1 MRLLSYLNEI
11 YTRCFRLSEVL
22 RTVLRVSL
30 AIVAAITVTGCEGEE
45 DEGDPPADGL
55 AAPFRVSVL
64 INNGAA
70 KTASEN
76 VQIFYA
82 GANITHFY
90 VTANSGCT
98 SGGVWRPIL
107 SMPSPVA
114 YKLSALNAT
123 SNVYVKFRNGGSGGP
138 ESTCL
143 TASITHDN
151 LPPLV
156 GFTAPAANSFV
167 NGATASSFAF
177 SGTCSES
184 GRPVNLTVNSI
195 SETANCTG
203 QVFSKVVNVAA
214 FVDGPINVS
223 ASQTDSLGNSS
234 SFVVRQFQKDT
245 VVPSVAISAPASLS
259 VIAQSGQSG
268 FMVSGAC
275 SENGQA
281 VVLSGAASGVAP
293 CIGGLFSASL
303 DFTLAPEG
311 NQLVRV
317 DHVDAAGN
325 QASQGSRAF
334 FREIK
339 PALTFATP
347 LAGSY
352 VSLANVINYSF
363 SGTCGSNGQQ
373 VELRTIP
380 DTGFLRT
387 AVCTLGTWNITAD
400 LSSLS
405 DGPLTFEVRHQSSLG
420 SSALPMARSIIKDTQ
435 RPVIGFI
442 TPVENAIITVVN
454 HDAVVL
460 SGTCTEDG
468 RSVALSGAVTAS
480 AVCTAGTFSST
491 VDISMAAEGPLV
503 IVANQSDLAGNS
515 ALPASRTLIHELKPG
530 LTISTPLAGALV
542 NLANRAAFTAAGTCG
557 ANGQNVLLSVP
568 GFPAF
573 TDQALCSAGI
583 WSKAINLT
591 AIPDGA
597 TSLQA
602 DLTSAGGVAADP
614 VIVSLAKDTV
624 PPVLT
629 VVSPTNGFSTKAID
643 VVLNGT
649 CTSGLSVQVGYTG
662 EIQGPASLTCV
673 GGLFRASL
681 LLNDGPTVNS
691 TTNSISVSS
700 SDLAGNTVTIA
711 RSVEAVRKIEPMG
724 IVNSVLPLADGRTVI
739 GGAFTGFSRS
749 PRGNVLVASRTDG
762 SQATKKFGGGFNGVV
777 NAAIRLSDGSFIFG
791 GAFTSYRGQ
800 VANRIARVLPSGELD
815 FSFTPPTGA
824 NGFNN
829 TVLALA
835 TDGISIYAGGSFTTY
850 RGALANRISK
860 ISIFGVLDLAF
871 SPATGANGAN
881 NLVNSVVWNGSGL
894 FIGGSFTTYRGA
906 VANRVAKV
914 SDLGLLDTVFSPA
927 TGGNG
932 ANNIVNVVNWLNGS
946 LYIGGTFTTYRGAV
960 ANRIAKTDTAGM
972 LDATFSPATGQNGFN
987 NTVRAV
993 SSLSNSDL
1001 IIGGDFTTYRGAAAN
1016 RLARINTTGIM
1027 NTAFSPATGAN
1038 GFSSGSV
1045 TAVSVDD
1052 VDQIFS
1058 GGSFVAYRNL
1068 EARGVV
1074 RISSAGVLGFESIT
1088 SAQANVILIDGD
1100 ELICG
1105 GAFSFGRPDWLA
1117 QNIALLDING
1127 VPEVSFSTQTAA
1139 NGFNNVVSA
1148 LVTDGT
1154 SVFAGGSFT
1163 TYRGAPAN
1171 RIAKL
1176 SISGVLDATF
1186 SPSTGA
1192 NGANNVVSA
1201 LFYSTGSVYLG
1212 GTFTQY
1218 RGTAANRVTKVDA
1231 VTGVKNTAFSPNT
1244 GVNGAGSTVSAIYV
1258 DSASVYIG
1266 GAFTAYRGAIA
1277 NRFAK
1282 LSLSGVLD
1290 TTVSPATG
1298 ANGANN
1304 TVSAITSDGVNIFLG
1319 GAFTNY
1325 RGTVANRIAKIDSIG
1340 VLDSTFSPA
1349 TGVNGANNT
1358 VLALEFS
1365 GGSLYAGGSF
1375 TQYRSTAANRVV
1387 KIDAATGAKDSVF
1400 APNTGSNG
1408 TETNVNSVKWNT
1420 LKSRL
1425 STGGAYTTYRGL
1437 RLFYFGEI
1445 QPNGTAD

>member
-1 MRLLSYLNEI
+1 MRLLSCLNEI
-11 YTRCFRLSEVL
+11 HTRYFGLSEVL
-22 RTVLRVSL
+22 RKVLRVSI
-30 AIVAAITVTGCEGEE
+30 AVVAAVSVTGCEGEE

-70 KTASEN
+70 KTVSEN
-76 VQIFYA
+76 VQIFYS

-90 VTANSGCT
+90 VTANSGCA

-138 ESTCL
+138 ESACL

-281 VVLSGAASGVAP
+281 VVLSGAATGVAP
-293 CIGGLFSASL
+293 CIGGMFSAVL
-303 DFTLAPEG
+303 DFSFAPEG
-311 NQLVRV
+311 NQSVRV

-387 AVCTLGTWNITAD
+387 AVCTLGTWNTIAD

-435 RPVIGFI
+435 RPVTGFVA
-442 TPVENAIITVVN
+442 PVENSIITLSN
-454 HDAVVL
+454 HAAVAV
-460 SGTCTEDG
+460 SGSCSEEG
-468 RSVALSGAVTAS
+468 QNVILSGASSAS
-480 AVCTAGTFSST
+480 VNCLAGAFNTT
-491 VDISMAAEGPLV
+491 IDISMAAAGPLT
-503 IVANQSDLAGNS
+503 IFANQSDLAGNS
-515 ALPASRTLIHELKPG
+515 AVPASRTLIHELKPN
-530 LTISTPLAGALV
+530 LSLITPLAGAYV
-542 NLANRAAFTAAGTCG
+542 NLENGTAFLISGTCG
-557 ANGQNVLLSVP
+557 ANGQNVVLSVP
-568 GFPAF
+568 GTPGFSEE
-573 TDQALCSAGI
+573 ALCTAGT
-583 WSKAINLT
+583 WSKNADLSSV
-591 AIPDGA
+591 ADGSF
-597 TSLQA
+597 TIQA
-602 DLTSAGGVAADP
+602 DLTSAAGTAADP
-614 VIVSLAKDTV
+614 VSVTVNKDTV
-624 PPVLT
+624 PPALN
-629 VVSPTNGFSTKAID
+629 VVSPTNGFSTSEID

-649 CTSGLSVQVGYTG
+649 CTTGLDLQISYSGDL
-662 EIQGPASLTCV
+662 QGPAALPCSA
-673 GGLFRASL
+673 GLFRTSVTV
-681 LLNDGPTVNS
+681 NDGRAINS
-691 TTNSISVSS
+691 GLNAIAVMVQ
-700 SDLAGNTVTIA
+700 DPAGNTVTIA
-711 RSVEAVRKIEPMG
+711 RDVVTIRKIEPMG
-724 IVNSVLPLADGRTVI
+724 IVNAVLPLADGRTAL
-739 GGAFTGFSRS
+739 GGSFTGFSRS
-749 PRGNVLVASRTDG
+749 PRGNVLIATRSDG
-762 SQATKKFGGGFNGVV
+762 SEASKKFGGGFNGSV
-777 NAAIRLSDGSFIFG
+777 NAVIRLADGSYIFG
-791 GAFTSYRGQ
+791 GAFTNYRSQ
-800 VANRIARVLPSGELD
+800 VANRIARVLPSGDLD
-815 FSFTPPTGA
+815 FQFNPPTGG

-829 TVLALA
+829 TVAALG
-835 TDGISIYAGGSFTTY
+835 TDGVSIYAGGSFTTY
-850 RGALANRISK
+850 RGGLANRVSK
-860 ISIFGVLDLAF
+860 ISFTGVRDSTF
-871 SPATGANGAN
+871 SPASGANGAN
-881 NLVNSVVWNGSGL
+881 NAVNSIVWNGSAL
-894 FIGGSFTTYRGA
+894 YIGGSFTTYRGA
-906 VANRVAKV
+906 VANRIAKI
-914 SDLGLLDTVFSPA
+914 SDLGAIDTEFSPA
-927 TGGNG
+927 TGQNG
-932 ANNIVNVVNWLNGS
+932 ANNIVNTVNWLDGA
-946 LYIGGTFTTYRGAV
+946 LYIGGTFTTYRGSV
-960 ANRIAKTDTAGM
+960 ANRIAKTDIAGILDTA
-972 LDATFSPATGQNGFN
+972 FSPATGQNGFN
-987 NTVRAV
+987 NTVRSV
-993 SSLSNSDL
+993 SRLSNTDL
-1001 IIGGDFTTYRGAAAN
+1001 VIGGDFTTYRGGTAN
-1016 RLARINTTGIM
+1016 RIARL
-1027 NTAFSPATGAN
+1027 NTAGLLNTVFSPGAGVN

-1045 TAVSVDD
+1045 TAVSVDE
-1052 VDQIFS
+1052 VDQIYV
-1058 GGSFVAYRNL
+1058 GGSFIAYRNL
-1068 EARGVV
+1068 GARGVV
-1074 RISSAGVLGFESIT
+1074 SLSSAGVLGFHSSA
-1088 SAQANVILIDGD
+1088 SAQANAILIDGD
-1100 ELICG
+1100 ELVCV

-1117 QNIALLDING
+1117 QNIALLDSNG
-1127 VPEVSFSTQTAA
+1127 LPEISFSQQTAT
-1139 NGFNNVVSA
+1139 NGFNNTVSA
-1148 LVTDGT
+1148 LATDGT
-1154 SVFAGGSFT
+1154 SLFVGGSFT

-1176 SISGVLDATF
+1176 SIAGVLDTAF
-1186 SPSTGA
+1186 SPATGA

-1201 LFYSTGSVYLG
+1201 LFYSAGSIYLG

-1218 RGTAANRVTKVDA
+1218 RGTAANRVTQVDA
-1231 VTGVKNTAFSPNT
+1231 LSGLKNATFSPNT
-1244 GVNGAGSTVSAIYV
+1244 GANGAGSTVSAIYV
-1258 DSASVYIG
+1258 DGTSVYIG
-1266 GAFTAYRGAIA
+1266 GAFTAYRGALA

-1282 LSLSGVLD
+1282 LSLSGILD

-1304 TVSAITSDGVNIFLG
+1304 TVSAITSDGVSIFLG
-1319 GAFTNY
+1319 GTFTTY
-1325 RGTVANRIAKIDSIG
+1325 RGAVANRIVKLDAMG
-1340 VLDSTFSPA
+1340 VQDSTFSPA
-1349 TGVNGANNT
+1349 TGANGVNNT

-1387 KIDAATGAKDSVF
+1387 KIDAATGAKDVVF
-1400 APNTGSNG
+1400 APNAGANG
-1408 TETNVNSVKWNT
+1408 TAANVNT
-1420 LKSRL
+1420 LKWNQTKSRL
-1425 STGGAYTTYRGL
+1425 AIGGAHTTYKGL
-1437 RLFYFGEI
+1437 RQFYFGEI